1 MITSLPSFIG
11 QDHVQSEI
19 LPFLNIHEARLSPP
33 NRPAGVFMLAGPTG
47 TGKTHLIRSIAK
59 ALHGNSNH
67 FLNIN
72 CGEFQSDHEVAKII
86 GAPPGYLG
94 HRETQPMLGPQRIKQ
109 YTSERCYTS
118 LLLFDEFEKSAGALE
133 RLLYN
138 VLDRGELQLAD
149 GTKASME
156 HCMIFFTTN
165 IGDKHLAQNPDD
177 HYTVREMIHKR
188 FSVPFMNRIDRVL
201 VYKPLDRETASRVLE
216 LELREAGRHIREQ
229 YPRLILQFSP
239 DLPEHLLNLG
249 FSEIMGARELK
260 RAIWQKIYIPLSNE
274 ILKAN
279 LQGGRDNFTA
289 TINPHGVEISNVSI
303 FVPPPKPVALG
314 YNRYGRKTQ
323 LTAEDML

>member
-11 QDHVQSEI
+11 QDHVQAEI
-19 LPFLNIHEARLSPP
+19 IPFLNIHEARLSPP

-59 ALHGNSNH
+59 ELHDNSNH

-109 YTSERCYTS
+109 YTSERCCMS
-118 LLLFDEFEKSAGALE
+118 LLLFDEFEKSAVALE

-156 HCMIFFTTN
+156 RCMIFFTTN

-201 VYKPLDRETASRVLE
+201 VYKPLDRETASRILE
-216 LELREAGRHIREQ
+216 LELCEAGRHIREQ

-239 DLPEHLLNLG
+239 DLHEHLLNLG

-274 ILKAN
+274 ILRFN
-279 LQGGRDNFTA
+279 LQDGHDHFTA
-289 TINPHGVEISNVSI
+289 TISPQGVEISQI
-303 FVPPPKPVALG
+303 AAYTPPPKPLTVG
-314 YNRYGRKTQ
+314 YDRYGRRIE